1 MDLRLLASQPPVD
14 PTEGLPPDARAIV
27 REEEELLARVQ
38 AALRERAPSRRRDEG
53 DLLERL
59 KELRE
64 LASKAAAHDLPTLFQ
79 EMNVVRSLLEQPQ
92 EEAAVDARSP
102 YFAHLRLSEPTGER
116 DFCLGR
122 ASFVSTAR
130 EVRVVDWRFA
140 PIARLY
146 YRYREGDPFEEQLPG
161 RLAEGTV
168 SVRRVVVIH
177 AGQLTRIVAGSRV
190 LVRRREDGRWLEE
203 GAGLGLGGGAGTAA
217 RAGSLGVGQGI
228 TDRSR
233 QADVSALLDREQYD
247 ALSAAGDKPL
257 LVLGS
262 AGSGKTTVALHRLAT
277 LAFREPQRY
286 PVPRIQVVVPE
297 SGLARLSSRLLEP
310 LGLGAVSV
318 KTLEAWFRE
327 RVHGSFGTPV
337 RLCPETPP
345 LIARLKR
352 HPSLYH
358 SLRQR
363 LLRQGTAGPTSYGPV
378 RRELAELFT
387 DRTFL
392 AAVVEG
398 ARGGLPT
405 TCIDETVRHTMF
417 QIQARPERE
426 TRGFDPGSLETVDGL
441 ELSEGTPEELAGTL
455 DVEDLPIF
463 LFLKAWRSAL
473 GGSRLA
479 HLVVDEAE
487 DISLFELFVLGKLL
501 GDQGERSVT
510 LAGDD
515 AQQTFTSFA
524 GWDQALSALGAQNAA
539 TCRLQ
544 VTYRCPRPIAE
555 LARRILGPLAPEEPV
570 QAGREGAPVGRFD
583 FPSEAHAHLFL
594 ADAVR
599 DLAEREPQASVGVV
613 ARTPEAAQAFHRVL
627 SDLPEARLVLE
638 GDFSFQPGIDV
649 TDVGNV
655 KGLEFDYVIVPD
667 ASAAAYPLDDDS
679 RRALHVAVTRASH
692 QLWVV
697 AVGSPSPLLAGMKP

>member
-1 MDLRLLASQPPVD
+1 MDRQLPAPMPAPD
-14 PTEGLPPDARAIV
+14 PDPAGGLSPDAQAIV
-27 REEEELLARVQ
+27 REEEALLARVQ
-38 AALRERAPSRRRDEG
+38 AALRERSPSRKRDEA
-53 DLLERL
+53 DLVERL

-92 EEAAVDARSP
+92 EEASVDARSP
-102 YFAHLRLSEPTGER
+102 YFAHLRLEEKDAAR

-122 ASFVSTAR
+122 TSFVSTAKD
-130 EVRVVDWRFA
+130 VRVVDWRFA

-161 RLAEGTV
+161 RLAEGV
-168 SVRRVVVIH
+168 VAVRRVVVIH
-177 AGQLTRIVAGSRV
+177 GGQLTRIVAGSRV
-190 LVRRREDGRWLEE
+190 LVRRREDGLWMEE
-203 GAGLGLGGGAGTAA
+203 GAGAGLGGGAGTAA
-217 RAGSLGVGQGI
+217 RAGILGVGPGV

-247 ALSAAGDKPL
+247 ALSAPGEKPL

-277 LAFREPQRY
+277 LAFQEPQKY
-286 PVPRIQVVVPE
+286 PAPRLQVVVPE
-297 SGLARLSSRLLEP
+297 PGLARLSSRLLEP
-310 LGLGAVSV
+310 LGLGAVCV

-327 RVHGSFGTPV
+327 RVHGAFGTPP

-345 LIARLKR
+345 LVARLKR

-358 SLRQR
+358 VLRQR
-363 LLRQGTAGPTSYGPV
+363 LLRQGTAGPTGYGGV

-387 DRTFL
+387 DRGFL
-392 AAVVEG
+392 GAVVEG
-398 ARGGLPT
+398 AHGGLPT
-405 TCIDETVRHTMF
+405 TCIDETVRHTMR
-417 QIQARPERE
+417 QIQSLPERDAA
-426 TRGFDPGSLETVDGL
+426 GPGENDAVDGL
-441 ELSEGTPEELAGTL
+441 GLSEGTPEELAGTL

-473 GGSRLA
+473 GGTRLA

-501 GDQGERSVT
+501 GDRGERSVT

-524 GWDQALSALGAQNAA
+524 GWDQALEALGAQGAA

-555 LARRILGPLAPEEPV
+555 LARRVLGPLAPEEPV
-570 QAGREGAPVGRFD
+570 QSGRDGAPVGRFD
-583 FPSEAHAHLFL
+583 FPSEAHANLFL

-599 DLAEREPQASVGVV
+599 DLVEREPQASVGVV
-613 ARTPEAAQAFHRVL
+613 ARTGESATAFHRVL
-627 SDLPEARLVLE
+627 CDLPEARLVLDGE
-638 GDFSFQPGIDV
+638 FSFQPGIDV
-649 TDVGNV
+649 TDVGSV
-655 KGLEFDYVIVPD
+655 KGLEFDYVVVPD

-679 RRALHVAVTRASH
+679 RRALHVALTRASH

-697 AVGSPSPLLAGMKP
+697 AVGAPSPLLAGPRR